1 MITPDSLKNIK
12 PVQISTNVS
21 DYSMLVYGP
30 SKVGKSVDN
39 ETVIPTP
46 NGNKKIKDV
55 IVGDELFDRQG
66 QPTEVLG
73 VYPQGKLEAYEV
85 HLSDGTSFI
94 VNDEHIIPYITSK
107 GNINSKTLKEI
118 MKDYKKVDSVVI
130 DGIDREMVTHKYSIP
145 KSNAVNYDE
154 KELLINPYALGVLIG
169 DGSLTDKDLVIS
181 SSEIDVIENFMEYT
195 GLKNFKNDNYRF
207 RFNRKENNDIPS
219 SILNSIVELGLN
231 VKSPERFVPNNYK
244 LGSIKQRIELLKG
257 LIDTDGSVVTTKN
270 SLRYDFSTNSNKLA
284 YDVREVALSL
294 GYGATISEYV
304 REDKEKNEYIV
315 RIYTQTKLSKSLK
328 HNKKEKVE
336 NYKPSSKN
344 YKTQIVNI
352 EKVED
357 REMTCFMVDNH
368 EHLFLINDY
377 IVTHN
382 TTFVYDLYKDK
393 VLFLATEDRHKAL
406 AGAHVQ
412 PISSWADYEA
422 VLSALSDKELQ
433 EQYDVIAIDTVENL
447 YDMALKAILKKYR
460 VKDLSEVAWGKAH
473 GDLKNTWKTK
483 VNMISKLGYQP
494 CFIAH
499 SIEKTMR
506 VPESQ
511 MLPSA
516 VDSKAMELKKGEDGE
531 ENFYEF
537 NKFAPDLREKILS
550 PINKNV
556 DNILFINNGVDVNGH
571 EKRVIYLR
579 GSLYFEAGNTFRN
592 VVNHTELSAEAY
604 QKAIQNAI
612 DEYPEYVRAE
622 KAFSKDKQF
631 MKEDG
636 DWNFDKLKE
645 QVTGIASE
653 LNKLGKINEVHTVT
667 EDVFGS
673 GISIQR
679 DVTPDQAELLEVVLI
694 KLKVKLDKAKE
705 K

>member
-30 SKVGKSVDN
+30 SKVGK
-39 ETVIPTP
+39 
-46 NGNKKIKDV
+46 
-55 IVGDELFDRQG
+55 
-66 QPTEVLG
+66 
-73 VYPQGKLEAYEV
+73 
-85 HLSDGTSFI
+85 
-94 VNDEHIIPYITSK
+94 
-107 GNINSKTLKEI
+107 
-118 MKDYKKVDSVVI
+118 
-130 DGIDREMVTHKYSIP
+130 
-145 KSNAVNYDE
+145 
-154 KELLINPYALGVLIG
+154 
-169 DGSLTDKDLVIS
+169 
-181 SSEIDVIENFMEYT
+181 
-195 GLKNFKNDNYRF
+195 
-207 RFNRKENNDIPS
+207 
-219 SILNSIVELGLN
+219 
-231 VKSPERFVPNNYK
+231 
-244 LGSIKQRIELLKG
+244 
-257 LIDTDGSVVTTKN
+257 
-270 SLRYDFSTNSNKLA
+270 
-284 YDVREVALSL
+284 
-294 GYGATISEYV
+294 
-304 REDKEKNEYIV
+304 
-315 RIYTQTKLSKSLK
+315 
-328 HNKKEKVE
+328 
-336 NYKPSSKN
+336 
-344 YKTQIVNI
+344 
-352 EKVED
+352 
-357 REMTCFMVDNH
+357 
-368 EHLFLINDY
+368 
-377 IVTHN
+377 

-604 QKAIQNAI
+604 EKAIQDAI